1 MGQWTEIWNERFRA
15 KEYAYGEAP
24 NEYLK
29 EKLDNLAPGNILF
42 AAEGEG
48 RNAVYAAQKGWKV
61 TAFDISE
68 EGKAKALQ
76 LAEKNEVK
84 IDYLVGRLDELP
96 FTEGQFDALALIYA
110 HFPAKI
116 KSEYHRALARLVR
129 KGGMVI
135 FEAFSKN
142 HLPYVAQDPE
152 VGGPKDLDMLFS
164 TEEIRSDFADFEILE
179 LDEVVIELKEGLY
192 HNGTGSVIRFMGK
205 RR

>member
-84 IDYLVGRLDELP
+84 INYLVGRLDELP

-116 KSEYHRALARLVR
+116 KSEHHRALARLVR

-142 HLPYVAQDPE
+142 HLPYVTQNPE

-192 HNGTGSVIRFMGK
+192 HNGTGSVIRFLGRK
-205 RR
+205 K